1 MVKGRKIRC
10 FFTSTVKTKPNI
22 TLTRNFI
29 HSQASGGFW
38 AAVRDLSM
46 KERLVNDA
54 VGHDTVVTF
63 VVGFNPKI
71 LSRWEELTILDEY
84 DNSYKIREKPDEYDY
99 TKGDLK
105 IVAYKFRDD
114 KTYGGADTY
123 DN

>member
-29 HSQASGGFW
+29 HSQESGGFW

-46 KERLVNDA
+46 KERLTNDA

-99 TKGDLK
+99 TKSDLK

-114 KTYGGADTY
+114 QIYGGADTY